1 MRTAAVILALLV
13 LAGCGE
19 NAEGRKAPVNTGG
32 KLVAKIHNSGFAN
45 AHDSYNSISSA
56 SDGKIYY
63 VLSSEA
69 FDVAAQ
75 MYSFDP
81 ATQKIEHLA
90 DLNEASGEKDAKA
103 IAQGKSH
110 VNFVEANGKLYFATH
125 VGYYSIIDGM
135 EKMGLPPAGY
145 KPYPGGHLLA
155 FDMQTRKFDDLGIAP
170 QREGIITMNMDP
182 ARGRIYGLT
191 WPTGRF
197 FRFDV
202 QRREMKDLGPVAQD
216 GENGKGD
223 KYQTICRSLAIDT
236 RDGSVYFTTS
246 LGDIMRYRVET
257 DALETVPTDNMRKDY
272 FGLYDPHSAGH
283 MGYNWRQTAWHP
295 GSNTVYGVHG
305 NSGYLFRFDPQAGR
319 LEVLD
324 RLTSE
329 PSKRTG
335 MFDQFSYGYLGFKF
349 GPDQQTLHYLT
360 GGPVFE
366 NGSRVVGKAT
376 TAKGEAKGVENLH
389 LVTWHVPTAKYADHG
404 PVFLENG
411 QRPEYVNSIAI
422 AKDGTVCA
430 LSRVTEGGRTRT
442 DLISFPGPLKQ

>member
-1 MRTAAVILALLV
+1 LRTAAVILSLLGLV
-13 LAGCGE
+13 GCGGS
-19 NAEGRKAPVNTGG
+19 EGRKVSANTGH

-69 FDVAAQ
+69 FNIAAQ

-90 DLNEASGEKDAKA
+90 DLNEACGEKDAKA

-125 VGYYSIIDGM
+125 VGFYSIIDGM
-135 EKMGLPPAGY
+135 EKMGVPPAGY
-145 KPYPGGHLLA
+145 KAYPGGHLLA
-155 FDMQTRKFDDLGIAP
+155 FDMQSKKFEDLGIAP

-197 FRFDV
+197 FRFDL
-202 QRREMKDLGPVAQD
+202 QRREMRDLGPVAQD

-223 KYQTICRSLAIDT
+223 KYQTICRSLAIDPS
-236 RDGSVYFTTS
+236 DGSVYFTTS
-246 LGDIMRYRVET
+246 PGNIMRYRVET
-257 DALETVPTDNMRKDY
+257 DALETVQTDTMRKDY

-295 GSNTVYGVHG
+295 ESNMAYGVHG
-305 NSGYLFRFDPQAGR
+305 NSGYLFRFDPHTGR
-319 LEVLD
+319 VEVLE
-324 RLTSE
+324 RITSE
-329 PSKRTG
+329 PSKRIG
-335 MFDQFSYGYLGFKF
+335 MFDQFSYGYLGFKL
-349 GPDQQTLHYLT
+349 GPDQQTLYYLT

-366 NGSRVVGKAT
+366 NGVRVAGKAS

-389 LVTWHVPTAKYADHG
+389 LVTWHVPTAKYNDHG

-411 QRPEYVNSIAI
+411 DRPEYVNSIAI

-430 LSRVTEGGRTRT
+430 LSRVTEAGRSRT
-442 DLISFPGPLKQ
+442 DLISFSGPLKQ

>member
-1 MRTAAVILALLV
+1 MRTGGVCIVFLALL
-13 LAGCGE
+13 GCGRSVE
-19 NAEGRKAPVNTGG
+19 DRKAVSTTGR
-32 KLVAKIHNSGFAN
+32 KLVAKIHNSGFPG

-69 FDVAAQ
+69 FNVAAQ

-81 ATQKIEHLA
+81 STQKIEHLA
-90 DLNEASGEKDAKA
+90 DLNQAAGEKDAKA

-110 VNFVEANGKLYFATH
+110 VNFVESNGKLYFATH

-135 EKMGLPPAGY
+135 EKMGVPPAGY

-155 FDMQTRKFDDLGIAP
+155 YDMQSRKFDDLAIAP
-170 QREGIITMNMDP
+170 QHEGIITMNMDP
-182 ARGRIYGLT
+182 GRGRIYGLT

-197 FRFDV
+197 FRFDL

-236 RDGSVYFTTS
+236 RDGSVYLTTS
-246 LGDIMRYRVET
+246 PGDIMRYRIET
-257 DALETVPTDNMRKDY
+257 DALETVQTDNLRKDY

-295 GSNTVYGVHG
+295 GSNMVYGVHG
-305 NSGYLFRFDPQAGR
+305 NSGYLFRFDPQSGR
-319 LEVLD
+319 VEVLD
-324 RLTSE
+324 RITSE

-335 MFDQFSYGYLGFKF
+335 MFDQFSYGYLGFKL

-366 NGSRVVGKAT
+366 NGSRVAGKSS

-389 LVTWHVPTAKYADHG
+389 LVSWHIPSAKYSDHG
-404 PVFLENG
+404 PVLLENG

-430 LSRVTEGGRTRT
+430 LSRVTENGRTRT
-442 DLISFPGPLKQ
+442 DLISFPGPLEQ

>member
-1 MRTAAVILALLV
+1 MRTAKAIRAFLV
-13 LAGCGE
+13 RVGCG
-19 NAEGRKAPVNTGG
+19 GKTQCRKATTHIGG
-32 KLVAKIHNSGFAN
+32 KLVANIHNSGFAH

-56 SDGKIYY
+56 RDGKIYY
-63 VLSSEA
+63 VLSSGA

-90 DLNEASGEKDAKA
+90 DLNEATGEKNAKS
-103 IAQGKSH
+103 IAQGKTH
-110 VNFVEANGKLYFATH
+110 VNFIEANGKLYFATH
-125 VGYYSIIDGM
+125 VGFYSSNGT
-135 EKMGLPPAGY
+135 EKMDFPPAGY

-155 FDMQTRKFDDLGIAP
+155 FDMQTKKFDDFGTAP

-202 QRREMKDLGPVAQD
+202 PRREMKDLGPVAQD
-216 GENGKGD
+216 GENGTGD
-223 KYQTICRSLAIDT
+223 NYQTICRSLAIDT
-236 RDGSVYFTTS
+236 RDGSVYFTNS

-257 DALETVPTDNMRKDY
+257 DAIETVLTDNMRKDY

-283 MGYNWRQTAWHP
+283 MGYNWRQTTWHS
-295 GSNTVYGVHG
+295 GSNTIYGVHG
-305 NSGYLFRFDPQAGR
+305 NSGYLFRFDPQAGQ

-324 RLTSE
+324 RITSE
-329 PSKRTG
+329 PSKHTG
-335 MFDQFSYGYLGFKF
+335 MFDQFSYGYLGFTF
-349 GPDQQTLHYLT
+349 APDLQTLHYLT

-366 NGSRVVGKAT
+366 NASRVAGKAT

-389 LVTWHVPTAKYADHG
+389 LVTWHVPTAKYTDHG
-404 PVFLENG
+404 PIFLENG

-422 AKDGTVCA
+422 AKDGTVYA
-430 LSRVTEGGRTRT
+430 LSRVTEHGRTRT
-442 DLISFPGPLKQ
+442 DLISFPGPLTSC